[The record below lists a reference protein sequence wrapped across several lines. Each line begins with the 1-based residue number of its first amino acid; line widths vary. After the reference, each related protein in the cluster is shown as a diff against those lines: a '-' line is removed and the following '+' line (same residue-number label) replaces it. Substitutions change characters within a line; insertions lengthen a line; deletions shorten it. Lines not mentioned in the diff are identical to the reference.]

1 MNYYWCKDCGGER
14 VSCECPEIV
23 DDYDDYD
30 GPDTYPEPYEE
41 IDDSRVIFSINDN
54 GVGRIEVY

>member
-1 MNYYWCKDCGGER
+1 MNYDWCSQCGGEM
-14 VSCECPEIV
+14 VSCECEEV
-23 DDYDDYD
+23 EEYDDYE
-30 GPDTYPEPYEE
+30 PDEDDYEE